1 MTMHIRKTHPV
12 FQERGNVAIEYALIL
27 PVLLVFTL
35 GIMDTGRLLW
45 AVATLNR
52 AAEAAARCAAINT
65 TDCGTTAQIQTR
77 AVAEAWGL
85 TVAPSAFTIS
95 KPACGIQVDANYDFT
110 FITPGLG
117 AFVPLG
123 IQTLSAT
130 ACYPL

>member
-1 MTMHIRKTHPV
+1 MHSRKSNS
-12 FQERGNVAIEYALIL
+12 FLKRRGNVAIEYGLIL
-27 PVLLVFTL
+27 PVLLVFTFGL
-35 GIMDTGRLLW
+35 MDTGRLLW
-45 AVATLNR
+45 TVATLNR

-65 TDCGTTAQIQTR
+65 TNCGTAAQIQAR

-85 TVAPSAFTIS
+85 TITAAAFTIT
-95 KPACGIQVDANYDFT
+95 KPACGIQVDATYDFA
-110 FITPGLG
+110 FLTPGLG

>member
-1 MTMHIRKTHPV
+1 MVHSRKSHWKV
-12 FQERGNVAIEYALIL
+12 QGRGNVAIEYGLIL
-27 PVLLVFTL
+27 PVLIIFTV

-45 AVATLNR
+45 SAATLNR

-85 TVAPSAFTIS
+85 TIAASAFTIT
-95 KPACGIQVDANYDFT
+95 KPACGIQVAATYDFT
-110 FITPGLG
+110 FLTPGVG

>member
-1 MTMHIRKTHPV
+1 MMHNRKSDSIFHG
-12 FQERGNVAIEYALIL
+12 RGNVAIEYGLIL
-27 PVLLVFTL
+27 PVLIVFTF

-45 AVATLNR
+45 SAATLNR

-65 TDCGTTAQIQTR
+65 TDCGTPAQIQAR

-85 TVAPSAFTIS
+85 TIAASAFTIT

-110 FITPGLG
+110 FLTPGVG

-123 IQTLSAT
+123 IQTLNAT

>member
-1 MTMHIRKTHPV
+1 MMHSRKSHWKV
-12 FQERGNVAIEYALIL
+12 RGRGNVAIEYGLIL
-27 PVLLVFTL
+27 PVLIIFTV

-45 AVATLNR
+45 SAATLNR

-85 TVAPSAFTIS
+85 TIAASAFTIT
-95 KPACGIQVDANYDFT
+95 KPACGIQVAATYDFT
-110 FITPGLG
+110 FLTPGVG